1 MPKMKSSR
9 AAAKRFTVTGSG
21 RIKRR
26 KQGKGHMLT
35 AKTRKRKRNLRHSTL
50 VHPVDEKRVK
60 RILGIG

>member
-35 AKTRKRKRNLRHSTL
+35 AKTRKRKRNLRHATL
-50 VHPVDEKRVK
+50 VNPVDEKRVK